1 MERPPVHGVH
11 NVSRKSVGVPTVGCD
26 TMLFVSEQHAVSI
39 FRVPDVSEYYVPN
52 VTFNKTNLNFPAV
65 RTTTIG

>member
-1 MERPPVHGVH
+1 MFQENQLVFQQWNNP
-11 NVSRKSVGVPTVGCD
+11 VGCD